1 MIGDVDLVQKGQVT
15 RLEEAAPD
23 RLPRALVRAN
33 SDEELIRLWL
43 NAVGAAS
50 ENTMAAYK
58 AETLRFLAWMKTR
71 SISLDGLVYE
81 DLQDFEEW
89 LRNPPADLIG
99 PRRPIGSP
107 DWRPFASAGLSSTS
121 VERAL
126 SVIANLY
133 SFLHESRR
141 VSMNPVKFYRAWQ
154 KNARKKNRSQ
164 RTRKQL
170 ESSVESA
177 VRQWL
182 DDEAGASISDRWS
195 VGALY
200 FLGLRVSELCSAR
213 MSDLFVSDGA
223 WFLAVVGK
231 GLKRRDVAVSKVCL
245 RLLAAYRLDVG
256 LSPEPRGEDWPLVG
270 SKWDPK
276 KPITRRAMHKRI
288 VAAGLDAV
296 FDENSPGKE
305 LSANLHPHLYRHA
318 AASRWIRQ
326 GANLLSVRDQLG
338 HSSVTTTEIY
348 AHRPDAAQHADT
360 AGADDIESAKEME
373 R

>member
-1 MIGDVDLVQKGQVT
+1 MNRDVDLVQDGLLTSPDEVG
-15 RLEEAAPD
+15 LD
-23 RLPRALVRAN
+23 RLPGVLVRTN
-33 SDEELIRLWL
+33 SDEALIRLWL
-43 NAVGAAS
+43 DAAGAAS

-58 AETLRFLAWMKTR
+58 AETLRFLAWMRTR
-71 SISLDGLVYE
+71 SISLDALVYE
-81 DLQDFEEW
+81 DLKDFEGW
-89 LRNPPADLIG
+89 LRNPPAHLVG
-99 PRRPIGSP
+99 PRKPIGSP
-107 DWRPFASAGLSSTS
+107 DWRPFASAGLSPAS
-121 VERAL
+121 VDRAL

-133 SFLHESRR
+133 SFLHDSGRI
-141 VSMNPVKFYRAWQ
+141 SMNPVKFYRAWQ
-154 KNARKKNRSQ
+154 KNARKKDRSQ

-170 ESSVESA
+170 DSSVENA
-177 VRQWL
+177 VKQWL
-182 DDEAGASISDRWS
+182 DDEEGADITDRWS

-245 RLLAAYRLDVG
+245 RLLAAYRLEIG
-256 LSPEPRGEDWPLVG
+256 LSPEPNGEDWPLVG

-288 VAAGLDAV
+288 VAAGFDAV
-296 FDENSPGKE
+296 FDENSPRG

-326 GANLLSVRDQLG
+326 GANLISVRDQLG

-348 AHRPDAAQHADT
+348 AHRPDAARHADT
-360 AGADDIESAKEME
+360 AGADDIESAKEIG